1 VSEQVNGASLRR
13 SRRELIR
20 ATGIV
25 IVLYAVT
32 AYMVWTWMP
41 RWPVSVMLAVHAVT
55 LVTSTAV
62 LTWHLVSIPEYR
74 RTIAFE
80 VEQGETKRRLV
91 AEADRRDFGTR
102 FSRAMDHVDD
112 EAAALN
118 VVERALDLVVGTR
131 PAQLM
136 LADSSRSHLKTRA
149 SVGLDDNMRC
159 EVPSPHACPS
169 LREGRTLVFESSKDL
184 DACPHLM
191 DRSAESCSAV
201 CVPVNVMGE
210 SIGVVHTTNVEGH
223 IVLGETVESLETIA
237 RTAGARI
244 SMLRVF
250 AETLVQAATDPLT
263 GLMNRRSIEREF
275 RLLMRSGTRF
285 SVVLADLDHFK
296 SINDTHGHET
306 GDRALRVF
314 SDVLRTS
321 LRPDD
326 ALCRYGGEEFL
337 MLMPAT
343 TPDEAMWAL
352 GRVRE
357 DLVLRLTS
365 AEVPQFTASFGVAE
379 WSPGFT
385 SQAVLALADEA
396 LLAAKGAGRNR
407 VVIAGTDTP
416 TPKRA
421 TTPNGATT
429 SQSATTPNGATT
441 PESSAT
447 ARPDTSAEP

>member
-1 VSEQVNGASLRR
+1 VSEQVIGASLKR

-25 IVLYAVT
+25 IVLYAIT
-32 AYMVWTWMP
+32 AYGVWTWLP
-41 RWPVSVMLAVHAVT
+41 RWPVSVMLALHAVT

-62 LTWHLVSIPEYR
+62 LTWHLVAIPEFR

-80 VEQGETKRRLV
+80 VEQAETKRRLV
-91 AEADRRDFGTR
+91 AEAERRDFGTR
-102 FSRAMDHVDD
+102 FARAMDHVDD
-112 EAAALN
+112 EAGALR
-118 VVERALDLVVGTR
+118 VVERALELVVG
-131 PAQLM
+131 PQAAQLM

-149 SVGLDDNMRC
+149 SVGLDGGAGC
-159 EVPSPHACPS
+159 QVASPHACPA
-169 LREGRTLVFESSKDL
+169 LREGRTLRFESSGEL
-184 DACPHLM
+184 DACPHLVG
-191 DRSAESCSAV
+191 RGEGLCSAV

-210 SIGVVHTTNVEGH
+210 SIGVVHTTNADGYHAQTRTVED
-223 IVLGETVESLETIA
+223 LETVA

-326 ALCRYGGEEFL
+326 AVCRYGGEEFL
-337 MLMPAT
+337 VLMPAT

-385 SQAVLALADEA
+385 SQTVLALADES
-396 LLAAKGAGRNR
+396 LLAAKDAGRNR
-407 VVIAGTDTP
+407 VVVS
-416 TPKRA
+416 
-421 TTPNGATT
+421 GA
-429 SQSATTPNGATT
+429 
-441 PESSAT
+441 
-447 ARPDTSAEP
+447 DTSTVERDVPSEASAKP